1 MPDWKS
7 ITTKPAGA
15 LPANVTTKAAVILL
29 GVLVMALILSTLL
42 TGDDPEEGA
51 ADAETDPAQ
60 QPIIDAGVT
69 RRLQTEIE
77 QQQRLDASR
86 RRASERE
93 QTRQRIRDAIRGPVA
108 DPDAPPPDPVIDPDT
123 GEELSPAEAE
133 LREDLRLE
141 EIERHV
147 RSLRAGPVTRTYR
160 DDRPGRGREPAPNLP
175 AAGLPDGLA
184 DPALHPLVASAARST
199 DALLDALNPPGTTR
213 DGSGYVPTPG
223 ELDVPL
229 PDSREPPD
237 YDDPPRFTLPP
248 DPPGWER
255 IHEGSLV
262 EAVLVNQL
270 SGDFPS
276 PVLALVAVP
285 FYSTDRQRVLIP
297 RGSRFIGTAQP
308 VRGQD
313 QDSLAVGFHRVLLP
327 DGRHVALRFQALNQI
342 GEGALSDQVNRH
354 YFSTFLAAG
363 AVGVMSGLAAIG
375 GNRYAGGFPGFQSG
389 FSQGTAAS
397 SQQVM
402 RRFLNRLPE
411 VTIRAGHRL
420 RIWFTSDALF
430 PTNHQGDSP

>member
-7 ITTKPAGA
+7 IATRPAGA
-15 LPANVTTKAAVILL
+15 LPANLTTKAAVVLL
-29 GVLVMALILSTLL
+29 GVLVAALVLSTVL
-42 TGDDPEEGA
+42 TRDDPEEGTP
-51 ADAETDPAQ
+51 DVETDPAQ
-60 QPIIDAGVT
+60 QPVADAGMT

-77 QQQRLDASR
+77 QQQRRDASQ
-86 RRASERE
+86 RRASDRE
-93 QTRQRIRDAIRGPVA
+93 ATRQRIRDAIRGPAA

-123 GEELSPAEAE
+123 GEALSPAEAE
-133 LREDLRLE
+133 LRDTLRLE
-141 EIERHV
+141 EIERRL
-147 RSLRAGPVTRTYR
+147 RSLRAGPLAHTYR
-160 DDRPGRGREPAPNLP
+160 EPLRGRTGERAPAPP
-175 AAGLPDGLA
+175 AAGQGLPD
-184 DPALHPLVASAARST
+184 PVLHPLAASAARSA
-199 DALLDALNPPGTTR
+199 DALLDALSRPGAAG
-213 DGSGYVPTPG
+213 DGSGAVPTPG

-229 PDSREPPD
+229 PDSRQLPD

-248 DPPGWER
+248 NPPGWER

-297 RGSRFIGTAQP
+297 RGSRFVGTAQP

-313 QDSLAVGFHRVLLP
+313 QDSLAVGFHRVILP
-327 DGRHVALRFQALNQI
+327 DGRHVPLRFQALNQI
-342 GEGALSDQVNRH
+342 GEGALSDRVNRH
-354 YFSTFLAAG
+354 YLSTFLAAG
-363 AVGVMSGLAAIG
+363 AVGVMSGLAAVG
-375 GNRYAGGFPGFQSG
+375 GSPYAGGFPGFQSS

-397 SQQVM
+397 GQQVM

-411 VTIRAGHRL
+411 VTVRAGHRL

-430 PTNHQGDSP
+430 PTT

>member
-7 ITTKPAGA
+7 IATRPAGA
-15 LPANVTTKAAVILL
+15 LPANLTNKAAVVLL
-29 GVLVMALILSTLL
+29 GILVVALVLSAVL
-42 TGDDPEEGA
+42 TGEDPGDAA
-51 ADAETDPAQ
+51 ADAGTDPAQ
-60 QPIIDAGVT
+60 QPVADAGMT

-77 QQQRLDASR
+77 QQQRLDASQ
-86 RRASERE
+86 RRAGERE
-93 QTRQRIRDAIRGPVA
+93 QARQRIRDAIRGSRA

-123 GEELSPAEAE
+123 GEALSPAEAE
-133 LREDLRLE
+133 LRDRLRLE
-141 EIERHV
+141 EIERRL
-147 RSLRAGPVTRTYR
+147 RSLRAEPVARTYR
-160 DDRPGRGREPAPNLP
+160 NDPPPSRTREPTPSLAVDQ
-175 AAGLPDGLA
+175 GLPD
-184 DPALHPLVASAARST
+184 PSLHPLVSSATRSA
-199 DALLDALNPPGTTR
+199 DALLDALNQGEPAG
-213 DGSGYVPTPG
+213 DGPSAIPAPG

-229 PDSREPPD
+229 PDSQQLPD
-237 YDDPPRFTLPP
+237 YDDPPRFTRPP

-297 RGSRFIGTAQP
+297 RGSRFIGAAQP

-313 QDSLAVGFHRVLLP
+313 QDSLAVGFHRVILP
-327 DGRHVALRFQALNQI
+327 DGRHVPLRFQALNQI
-342 GEGALSDQVNRH
+342 GEGALSDRVNRH

-375 GNRYAGGFPGFQSG
+375 GNPYTAGFPGFQSG

-397 SQQVM
+397 SQQIM

-430 PTNHQGDSP
+430 PAN

>member
-7 ITTKPAGA
+7 LATRPAGA
-15 LPANVTTKAAVILL
+15 LPANLTTKAAVVLL
-29 GVLVMALILSTLL
+29 GFLVVALILSTLF
-42 TGDDPEEGA
+42 TGGDPEEA
-51 ADAETDPAQ
+51 APDAETAQ
-60 QPIIDAGVT
+60 QPVADAGMT

-77 QQQRLDASR
+77 QQQRLDASQ
-86 RRASERE
+86 RRAGERE
-93 QTRQRIRDAIRGPVA
+93 ATRQRIRDAIRGPAA
-108 DPDAPPPDPVIDPDT
+108 DPDAPPPEPVIDPDT
-123 GEELSPAEAE
+123 GEPLSPAEAE
-133 LREDLRLE
+133 LRDRLRLE
-141 EIERHV
+141 EVERRL
-147 RSLRAGPVTRTYR
+147 RSLRAEPVAHTYR
-160 DDRPGRGREPAPNLP
+160 DQTPSRTREPAPNLP
-175 AAGLPDGLA
+175 AAGQSLPDLSL
-184 DPALHPLVASAARST
+184 DPLVSSAARSA
-199 DALLDALNPPGTTR
+199 DALLDALNQGGPTG
-213 DGSGYVPTPG
+213 DGSGYAPAPG

-229 PDSREPPD
+229 PDSRQLPD

-297 RGSRFIGTAQP
+297 RGSRFVGTAQP

-313 QDSLAVGFHRVLLP
+313 QDSLAVGFHRVILP
-327 DGRHVALRFQALNQI
+327 DGRHVPLRFQALNQI
-342 GEGALSDQVNRH
+342 GEGALTDRVNRH
-354 YFSTFLAAG
+354 YLSTFLAAG
-363 AVGVMSGLAAIG
+363 AVGVMSGLAAVG
-375 GNRYAGGFPGFQSG
+375 GSPYAAGFPGFQSG

-397 SQQVM
+397 GQQIM

-411 VTIRAGHRL
+411 VTVRAGHRL

-430 PTNHQGDSP
+430 PATRQGDLP

>member
-7 ITTKPAGA
+7 IATRPAGA
-15 LPANVTTKAAVILL
+15 LPANLTTKAAVVLL
-29 GVLVMALILSTLL
+29 GVLVAALVLSSVL
-42 TGDDPEEGA
+42 TRDDPEEA
-51 ADAETDPAQ
+51 APEAETDQ
-60 QPIIDAGVT
+60 QPVADAGMT

-77 QQQRLDASR
+77 QQQRLDASQ
-86 RRASERE
+86 RRAGERE
-93 QTRQRIRDAIRGPVA
+93 ATRQRIRDAIRGSAA
-108 DPDAPPPDPVIDPDT
+108 DPDAPPPDPVINPET
-123 GEELSPAEAE
+123 GEPLSPAEAE
-133 LREDLRLE
+133 LRDRLRLE
-141 EIERHV
+141 EVERRL
-147 RSLRAGPVTRTYR
+147 RSLRAGPVAHTDR
-160 DDRPGRGREPAPNLP
+160 DNPGGQTGGPAPALP
-175 AAGLPDGLA
+175 APPLDERLPD
-184 DPALHPLVASAARST
+184 PSLHPLVSSAARSA
-199 DALLDALNPPGTTR
+199 DALLDALNRPGA
-213 DGSGYVPTPG
+213 DGDGPGAVPAPG

-229 PDSREPPD
+229 PDSRQLPD
-237 YDDPPRFTLPP
+237 YGNPPRFALPL

-262 EAVLVNQL
+262 EAVLMNQL

-297 RGSRFIGTAQP
+297 RGSRFVGAAQP

-313 QDSLAVGFHRVLLP
+313 QDSLAVGFHRVILP

-342 GEGALSDQVNRH
+342 GEGALTDRVNRH
-354 YFSTFLAAG
+354 YLSTFLAAG

-375 GNRYAGGFPGFQSG
+375 GSPYAGGFAGFQSG

-397 SQQVM
+397 GQQVM

-411 VTIRAGHRL
+411 VTVRAGHRL

-430 PTNHQGDSP
+430 PTN

>member
-1 MPDWKS
+1 MPDWKALAA
-7 ITTKPAGA
+7 KPAGA
-15 LPANVTTKAAVILL
+15 LPANLTTKASVSLL
-29 GVLVMALILSTLL
+29 SVLVVALVLSAILA
-42 TGDDPEEGA
+42 GNDPEE
-51 ADAETDPAQ
+51 DAPGPDTDPAQ
-60 QPIIDAGVT
+60 QPVSDAGMT

-77 QQQRLDASR
+77 QQQRRDDSE
-86 RRASERE
+86 RRAGERE
-93 QTRQRIRDAIRGPVA
+93 RTRQRIRDAIRGPVT
-108 DPDAPPPDPVIDPDT
+108 DPGAPPPEPVIDPDT
-123 GEELSPAEAE
+123 GAELSTAEAE
-133 LREDLRLE
+133 LHEDLRLE
-141 EIERHV
+141 EIARRV
-147 RSLRAGPVTRTYR
+147 RSLRAEPVAHTHR
-160 DDRPGRGREPAPNLP
+160 DDRTREPAPDLP
-175 AAGLPDGLA
+175 TAGQGLPDPLL
-184 DPALHPLVASAARST
+184 DPLLSSAARST
-199 DALLDALNPPGTTR
+199 DALLDALNQSPAAG
-213 DGSGYVPTPG
+213 DGSGYVPAPG

-229 PDSREPPD
+229 PDSRQLPD
-237 YDDPPRFTLPP
+237 YDDPPRFALPP
-248 DPPGWER
+248 DPPGWKR

-327 DGRHVALRFQALNQI
+327 DGRHVPLRFQALNQI

-354 YFSTFLAAG
+354 YLSTFLAAG

-375 GNRYAGGFPGFQSG
+375 GNPYAGGFPGFQSG
-389 FSQGTAAS
+389 VSQGTAAS
-397 SQQVM
+397 GQQVM

-430 PTNHQGDSP
+430 PTN

>member
-7 ITTKPAGA
+7 IATRPAGA
-15 LPANVTTKAAVILL
+15 LPANLTTKAAVVLL
-29 GVLVMALILSTLL
+29 GGLIVALVLSTLL
-42 TGDDPEEGA
+42 TGDDPEDA
-51 ADAETDPAQ
+51 APDSETDPAQ
-60 QPIIDAGVT
+60 QPVSDGGMT

-77 QQQRLDASR
+77 QQQRFDASQ
-86 RRASERE
+86 RRAGERE
-93 QTRQRIRDAIRGPVA
+93 ATRQRIRDAIRGPAA
-108 DPDAPPPDPVIDPDT
+108 DPGAPPPDPVIDPAT
-123 GEELSPAEAE
+123 GEALPPAEAE
-133 LREDLRLE
+133 LRDRLRLE

-147 RSLRAGPVTRTYR
+147 RSLRAGPVAHTDR
-160 DDRPGRGREPAPNLP
+160 DNPRGRTGGPAPVLP
-175 AAGLPDGLA
+175 APSLQDGLPD
-184 DPALHPLVASAARST
+184 PSFHPLVSSAARSA
-199 DALLDALNPPGTTR
+199 DALLDALNRPGAAG
-213 DGSGYVPTPG
+213 DGSGAVPAPG
-223 ELDVPL
+223 VLDVPL
-229 PDSREPPD
+229 PDSRQLPD
-237 YDDPPRFTLPP
+237 YDDPPRFALPP
-248 DPPGWER
+248 EPPGWER
-255 IHEGSLV
+255 ILEGSLV

-313 QDSLAVGFHRVLLP
+313 QDSLAVGFHRVILP
-327 DGRHVALRFQALNQI
+327 DGRHVPLRFQALNQI
-342 GEGALSDQVNRH
+342 GEGALTDRVNRR
-354 YFSTFLAAG
+354 YLSTFLAAG

-375 GNRYAGGFPGFQSG
+375 GSPYAAGFPGFQSG

-397 SQQVM
+397 SQQIL

-430 PTNHQGDSP
+430 PTT

>member
-1 MPDWKS
+1 MPDWKALAAR
-7 ITTKPAGA
+7 PAGA
-15 LPANVTTKAAVILL
+15 LPANLTTKAAVSLL
-29 GVLVMALILSTLL
+29 TVLVIALVLSAILA
-42 TGDDPEEGA
+42 GNDPEE
-51 ADAETDPAQ
+51 DAPGPETDPAQ
-60 QPIIDAGVT
+60 QPVSDAGMT

-77 QQQRLDASR
+77 QQQRRDDSE
-86 RRASERE
+86 RRAGERE
-93 QTRQRIRDAIRGPVA
+93 AARQRIRDAIRGPVS
-108 DPDAPPPDPVIDPDT
+108 DPGAPPPDPVINPDT
-123 GEELSPAEAE
+123 GEALSTAEAE

-141 EIERHV
+141 EIARRV
-147 RSLRAGPVTRTYR
+147 RSLRAEPVAHTYR
-160 DDRPGRGREPAPNLP
+160 DEPLRGGMHVAGSDPSDRSH
-175 AAGLPDGLA
+175 AAGQGLG
-184 DPALHPLVASAARST
+184 DPLLDPLVSSTARSA
-199 DALLDALNPPGTTR
+199 DALLSALNRPGAAG
-213 DGSGYVPTPG
+213 DGSGYVPAPG

-229 PDSREPPD
+229 PDSRQLPD

-327 DGRHVALRFQALNQI
+327 DGRHVPLRFQALNQI

-354 YFSTFLAAG
+354 YLSTFLAAG

-375 GNRYAGGFPGFQSG
+375 GSPYAGGFPGFQSG
-389 FSQGTAAS
+389 LSQGTAAS
-397 SQQVM
+397 GQQVM

-430 PTNHQGDSP
+430 PTTP

>member
-7 ITTKPAGA
+7 VTTRPMGS
-15 LPANVTTKAAVILL
+15 LPANLTAKAAVILCS
-29 GVLVMALILSTLL
+29 VLVAALVLSTVL
-42 TGDDPEEGA
+42 TGDGPEDAAPDPG
-51 ADAETDPAQ
+51 TDPAQ
-60 QPIIDAGVT
+60 QPVADAGMT

-77 QQQRLDASR
+77 QQQRLDASQ

-93 QTRQRIRDAIRGPVA
+93 ATRQRIRDAIRGRVA
-108 DPDAPPPDPVIDPDT
+108 DPDAPPPDPVVEPDT
-123 GEELSPAEAE
+123 GEALSPAEAE
-133 LREDLRLE
+133 LRQSLRLE

-147 RSLRAGPVTRTYR
+147 RSLRAGPVAHTDR
-160 DDRPGRGREPAPNLP
+160 DNPRGRTSGPAPALP
-175 AAGLPDGLA
+175 APSLEDGLP
-184 DPALHPLVASAARST
+184 DPALHPLVSSAARSA
-199 DALLDALNPPGTTR
+199 DALLDTLNRAGAAG
-213 DGSGYVPTPG
+213 DGSGHVPAPG

-229 PDSREPPD
+229 PDSRQLPD
-237 YDDPPRFTLPP
+237 YDDPPRFALPP

-297 RGSRFIGTAQP
+297 RGSRFVGTAQP

-313 QDSLAVGFHRVLLP
+313 QDSLAVGFHRVILP
-327 DGRHVALRFQALNQI
+327 DGRHVPLRFQALNQI
-342 GEGALSDQVNRH
+342 GEGALSDRVNRH
-354 YFSTFLAAG
+354 YLSTFLAAG
-363 AVGVMSGLAAIG
+363 AVGVMSGLAAVG
-375 GNRYAGGFPGFQSG
+375 GSPYVGGFPGFQSS

-397 SQQVM
+397 GQQVM

-411 VTIRAGHRL
+411 VTVRAGHRL
-420 RIWFTSDALF
+420 RIWFISDALF
-430 PTNHQGDSP
+430 PTT

>member
-7 ITTKPAGA
+7 ITTRPAGA
-15 LPANVTTKAAVILL
+15 LPANLTTKAAVILL
-29 GVLVMALILSTLL
+29 GILIVALVLSTLL
-42 TGDDPEEGA
+42 TSDDPEDA
-51 ADAETDPAQ
+51 APDPETDPTK
-60 QPIIDAGVT
+60 QPIIGAGVT

-77 QQQRLDASR
+77 QQQRLDAAQ
-86 RRASERE
+86 RRAGDRE
-93 QTRQRIRDAIRGPVA
+93 EARQRIRDAIRGPLD
-108 DPDAPPPDPVIDPDT
+108 DPDAPPPDPVMDPDT

-133 LREDLRLE
+133 LRQNLRLE
-141 EIERHV
+141 EVERRL
-147 RSLRAGPVTRTYR
+147 RSLRAQPVAHTYR
-160 DDRPGRGREPAPNLP
+160 DNPPPGRTRQPAPNMP
-175 AAGLPDGLA
+175 APSLADAQSLPDLS
-184 DPALHPLVASAARST
+184 LHPLVSSAAQSA
-199 DALLDALNPPGTTR
+199 DALLDALNQPGTAS
-213 DGSGYVPTPG
+213 DGSGYAPTPG

-229 PDSREPPD
+229 PDSRQLPD
-237 YDDPPRFTLPP
+237 YDNPPRFTLPP

-255 IHEGSLV
+255 IYEGSLV
-262 EAVLVNQL
+262 EAILVNEL

-297 RGSRFIGTAQP
+297 RGSRFVGTAQP

-313 QDSLAVGFHRVLLP
+313 QDSLAVGFHRVILP
-327 DGRHVALRFQALNQI
+327 DGRHIPLRFQALNQI
-342 GEGALSDQVNRH
+342 GEGALRDQVDRH

-375 GNRYAGGFPGFQSG
+375 GSPYAGGFPGFQSG
-389 FSQGTAAS
+389 VSQGTAAGG
-397 SQQVM
+397 QQIM

-430 PTNHQGDSP
+430 PTT

>member
-1 MPDWKS
+1 MPDWKV
-7 ITTKPAGA
+7 INTRPAGA
-15 LPANVTTKAAVILL
+15 LPANVTTKAAVVLL
-29 GVLVMALILSTLL
+29 GVLVVALILSTVL
-42 TGDDPEEGA
+42 TGDDPEDA
-51 ADAETDPAQ
+51 ATDPGTDPAQ
-60 QPIIDAGVT
+60 QPVSDAGMT

-77 QQQRLDASR
+77 QQQRLDASQ

-93 QTRQRIRDAIRGPVA
+93 EARRRIRDAIRGPLA
-108 DPDAPPPDPVIDPDT
+108 DPDAPPPDPVFDPDT

-133 LREDLRLE
+133 LRDKLRLE
-141 EIERHV
+141 EIERRL
-147 RSLRAGPVTRTYR
+147 RSLRAQPVAHTYR
-160 DDRPGRGREPAPNLP
+160 DNPRPGRTREPAPNI
-175 AAGLPDGLA
+175 AAGQGVPD
-184 DPALHPLVASAARST
+184 PSLHPLVSSAAQSA
-199 DALLDALNPPGTTR
+199 DALLDALNQPRTAG

-229 PDSREPPD
+229 PDSRQLPD
-237 YDDPPRFTLPP
+237 YEDPPRFTLPP

-255 IHEGSLV
+255 IYEGSLV
-262 EAVLVNQL
+262 EAILVNQL

-313 QDSLAVGFHRVLLP
+313 QDSLGVGFHRVILP
-327 DGRHVALRFQALNQI
+327 DGRQIPLRFQALNQS
-342 GEGALSDQVNRH
+342 GQGALSDQVNRH

-375 GNRYAGGFPGFQSG
+375 GTPYAGGFPGFQSG
-389 FSQGTAAS
+389 FGQGTAAS
-397 SQQVM
+397 GQQVM

-430 PTNHQGDSP
+430 PTT

>member
-7 ITTKPAGA
+7 IATRPAGA
-15 LPANVTTKAAVILL
+15 LPANLTTKAAVVLL
-29 GVLVMALILSTLL
+29 GILVMALVLSTVL
-42 TGDDPEEGA
+42 TGDDPEDAASDPGA
-51 ADAETDPAQ
+51 DPAQ
-60 QPIIDAGVT
+60 QPVSDGGMS

-77 QQQRLDASR
+77 QQQRLDTSR

-108 DPDAPPPDPVIDPDT
+108 DPGAPPPDPDT
-123 GEELSPAEAE
+123 GEALSAAEAE

-141 EIERHV
+141 EIARRV
-147 RSLRAGPVTRTYR
+147 RSLRAEPVAHTSR
-160 DDRPGRGREPAPNLP
+160 DDPAGGRPLQP
-175 AAGLPDGLA
+175 AAHVPQPSVMDGQDLPD
-184 DPALHPLVASAARST
+184 PSLHPLVASTARSA
-199 DALLDALNPPGTTR
+199 DALLNALNQGGTAG
-213 DGSGYVPTPG
+213 DGYAPSPG

-229 PDSREPPD
+229 PDSRQLPD
-237 YDDPPRFTLPP
+237 YDDPPRFTLPQ

-285 FYSTDRQRVLIP
+285 FYSADRQRVLIP

-327 DGRHVALRFQALNQI
+327 DGRHVPLRFQALNQI
-342 GEGALSDQVNRH
+342 GEGALSDQVDRH

-375 GNRYAGGFPGFQSG
+375 GSPYGGGFPGFQSG
-389 FSQGTAAS
+389 VSQGTAAGG
-397 SQQVM
+397 QQIM

-430 PTNHQGDSP
+430 PTP

>member
-7 ITTKPAGA
+7 ITTRPAGA
-15 LPANVTTKAAVILL
+15 LPANLTTKAAVILL
-29 GVLVMALILSTLL
+29 GILIVALVLSTLL
-42 TGDDPEEGA
+42 TSDDPEDA
-51 ADAETDPAQ
+51 APDPETDPTK
-60 QPIIDAGVT
+60 QPIIGAGVT

-77 QQQRLDASR
+77 QQQRLDAAQ
-86 RRASERE
+86 RRAGDRE
-93 QTRQRIRDAIRGPVA
+93 EARQRIRDAIRGPLD
-108 DPDAPPPDPVIDPDT
+108 DPDAPPPDPVMDPDT

-133 LREDLRLE
+133 LRQNLRLE
-141 EIERHV
+141 EVERRL
-147 RSLRAGPVTRTYR
+147 RSLRAQPVAHTYR
-160 DDRPGRGREPAPNLP
+160 DNPPAGRARQPAPNMP
-175 AAGLPDGLA
+175 APSLADGQSLPDLS
-184 DPALHPLVASAARST
+184 LHPLVSSAAQSAE
-199 DALLDALNPPGTTR
+199 ALLDALNQPGTAG

-229 PDSREPPD
+229 PDSRQLPD
-237 YDDPPRFTLPP
+237 YDNPPRFTLPP

-255 IHEGSLV
+255 IYEGSLV
-262 EAVLVNQL
+262 EAILVNEL

-297 RGSRFIGTAQP
+297 RGSRFVGTAQP

-313 QDSLAVGFHRVLLP
+313 QDSLAVGFHRVILP
-327 DGRHVALRFQALNQI
+327 DGRHIPLRFQALNQI
-342 GEGALSDQVNRH
+342 GEGALRDQVDRH

-375 GNRYAGGFPGFQSG
+375 GSPYAGGFPGFQSG
-389 FSQGTAAS
+389 VSQGTAAGG
-397 SQQVM
+397 QQIM

-430 PTNHQGDSP
+430 PTT

>member
-1 MPDWKS
+1 MPDWKALAA
-7 ITTKPAGA
+7 KPAGA
-15 LPANVTTKAAVILL
+15 LPANLTTKASVALL
-29 GVLVMALILSTLL
+29 SVLVVALVLSAILA
-42 TGDDPEEGA
+42 GNDPEE
-51 ADAETDPAQ
+51 DAPGPETDPTQ
-60 QPIIDAGVT
+60 QPVSDAGMT

-77 QQQRLDASR
+77 QQQRRDDSE
-86 RRASERE
+86 RRAGERE
-93 QTRQRIRDAIRGPVA
+93 AARRRIRDAIHGPVTN
-108 DPDAPPPDPVIDPDT
+108 PGAPPPDPVIDPDT
-123 GEELSPAEAE
+123 GEALSTAEAE

-141 EIERHV
+141 EIARRA
-147 RSLRAGPVTRTYR
+147 RSLRAEPVAHTHR
-160 DDRPGRGREPAPNLP
+160 DDRTREPSSDVSAPSLM
-175 AAGLPDGLA
+175 AGQGLPDPLL
-184 DPALHPLVASAARST
+184 DPLVPSAARST
-199 DALLDALNPPGTTR
+199 DALLDVLNRPGAAG
-213 DGSGYVPTPG
+213 DGSGYVPAPG

-229 PDSREPPD
+229 PDSRQLPD
-237 YDDPPRFTLPP
+237 YDDSPRFTLPAN
-248 DPPGWER
+248 PPGWER

-285 FYSTDRQRVLIP
+285 FYSADRQRILIP

-327 DGRHVALRFQALNQI
+327 DGRHVPLRFQALNQI

-363 AVGVMSGLAAIG
+363 AVGVMSGLAALG
-375 GNRYAGGFPGFQSG
+375 GNPYAGGVPGFQSG
-389 FSQGTAAS
+389 VSQGTANS
-397 SQQVM
+397 GQQVM

-430 PTNHQGDSP
+430 PTNRKGVLP

>member
-1 MPDWKS
+1 MPDWKALAAR
-7 ITTKPAGA
+7 PAGA
-15 LPANVTTKAAVILL
+15 LPANLTTKAAVSLL
-29 GVLVMALILSTLL
+29 TVLVIALVLSAIL
-42 TGDDPEEGA
+42 TGSDPEEGA
-51 ADAETDPAQ
+51 PGPDTDPAQ
-60 QPIIDAGVT
+60 QPVSDAGMT

-77 QQQRLDASR
+77 QQQRRDASQ
-86 RRASERE
+86 RRAGERE
-93 QTRQRIRDAIRGPVA
+93 AARRRIRDAIRGPLA
-108 DPDAPPPDPVIDPDT
+108 DPGAPPPDPVFDPDT
-123 GEELSPAEAE
+123 RAELSTAEAE

-141 EIERHV
+141 EIARRV
-147 RSLRAGPVTRTYR
+147 RSLRAEPVAHTYR
-160 DDRPGRGREPAPNLP
+160 DDPSRGTREPAPDLP
-175 AAGLPDGLA
+175 DPSDAAGQSLQ
-184 DPALHPLVASAARST
+184 DPSLHPLAASAARST
-199 DALLDALNPPGTTR
+199 DALLDALNQPGTAG
-213 DGSGYVPTPG
+213 DGSGYVPAPG

-229 PDSREPPD
+229 PDSRQPPD

-248 DPPGWER
+248 DPHGWER

-327 DGRHVALRFQALNQI
+327 DGRHVPLRFQALNQI
-342 GEGALSDQVNRH
+342 GEGALSDRVNRH
-354 YFSTFLAAG
+354 YLSTFLAAG

-375 GNRYAGGFPGFQSG
+375 GSPYGGGFPGFQSG
-389 FSQGTAAS
+389 LSQRTAAS
-397 SQQVM
+397 GQQVM

-430 PTNHQGDSP
+430 PATP

>member
-7 ITTKPAGA
+7 IATRPAGA
-15 LPANVTTKAAVILL
+15 LPANLTTKAAVVLL
-29 GVLVMALILSTLL
+29 GFLVIALVLSTLF
-42 TGDDPEEGA
+42 TGGDPEEA
-51 ADAETDPAQ
+51 APDAETDQ
-60 QPIIDAGVT
+60 QPVADAGMT

-77 QQQRLDASR
+77 QQQRLDASQ
-86 RRASERE
+86 RRAGERE
-93 QTRQRIRDAIRGPVA
+93 ATRQRIRDAIRGPAA
-108 DPDAPPPDPVIDPDT
+108 DPDAPPPEPVIDPDT
-123 GEELSPAEAE
+123 GETLSPAEAE
-133 LREDLRLE
+133 LRDRLRLE
-141 EIERHV
+141 EVERRL
-147 RSLRAGPVTRTYR
+147 RSLRAEPVAHTYR
-160 DDRPGRGREPAPNLP
+160 DQTPSRAREAAPNLP
-175 AAGLPDGLA
+175 AAGRSLPDLSL
-184 DPALHPLVASAARST
+184 DPLVSSAARSA
-199 DALLDALNPPGTTR
+199 DALLDALSQGGPAG
-213 DGSGYVPTPG
+213 DGSGYAPAPG

-229 PDSREPPD
+229 PDSRQLPD

-297 RGSRFIGTAQP
+297 RGSRFVGTAQP

-313 QDSLAVGFHRVLLP
+313 QDSLAVGFHRVILP
-327 DGRHVALRFQALNQI
+327 DGRHVPLRFQALNQI
-342 GEGALSDQVNRH
+342 GEGALSDRVNRH
-354 YFSTFLAAG
+354 YLSTFLAAG
-363 AVGVMSGLAAIG
+363 AVGVMSGLAAVG
-375 GNRYAGGFPGFQSG
+375 GSPYAGGFPGFQSG

-397 SQQVM
+397 GQQVM

-411 VTIRAGHRL
+411 VTVRAGHRL

-430 PTNHQGDSP
+430 PTTSTGDLP

>member
-1 MPDWKS
+1 MPDWKALAA
-7 ITTKPAGA
+7 KPVGA
-15 LPANVTTKAAVILL
+15 LPANLTTKASVALL
-29 GVLVMALILSTLL
+29 TVLVVALVLSAILA
-42 TGDDPEEGA
+42 GNDPEE
-51 ADAETDPAQ
+51 DAPRPETDPAQ
-60 QPIIDAGVT
+60 QPVSDAGMT

-77 QQQRLDASR
+77 QQQRRD
-86 RRASERE
+86 ASERRAGE
-93 QTRQRIRDAIRGPVA
+93 REATRQRIRDAIRGPVT
-108 DPDAPPPDPVIDPDT
+108 DPGAPPPEPVIDPDT
-123 GEELSPAEAE
+123 GEQLSTAEAE

-141 EIERHV
+141 EIARRV
-147 RSLRAGPVTRTYR
+147 RSLRAEPVAHTNR
-160 DDRPGRGREPAPNLP
+160 DDRTRDDAPDLPAPSL
-175 AAGLPDGLA
+175 AAGQGLPDPLL
-184 DPALHPLVASAARST
+184 DPLLSSAARST
-199 DALLDALNPPGTTR
+199 DALLDALNQSAPTG
-213 DGSGYVPTPG
+213 DAYVPAPG

-229 PDSREPPD
+229 PDSRQLPD

-285 FYSTDRQRVLIP
+285 FYSADRQRILIP

-327 DGRHVALRFQALNQI
+327 DGRHVPLRFQALNQI
-342 GEGALSDQVNRH
+342 GEGALSDRVNRH
-354 YFSTFLAAG
+354 YLSTFLAAG

-375 GNRYAGGFPGFQSG
+375 GNPYAGGFPGFQSG
-389 FSQGTAAS
+389 LSQGTAAS
-397 SQQVM
+397 GQQVM

-430 PTNHQGDSP
+430 PTTP

>member
-7 ITTKPAGA
+7 IATRPAGA
-15 LPANVTTKAAVILL
+15 LPANVTTKAAVVLL
-29 GVLVMALILSTLL
+29 GVLVMALVLSTIL
-42 TGDDPEEGA
+42 TGDDPEDGDADPA
-51 ADAETDPAQ
+51 ADPAQ
-60 QPIIDAGVT
+60 QSPIDAGVG

-77 QQQRLDASR
+77 QQQRFDVSQ

-93 QTRQRIRDAIRGPVA
+93 ATRQRIRDAIRGPVS
-108 DPDAPPPDPVIDPDT
+108 DPDAPSPDPVIDPDT
-123 GEELSPAEAE
+123 GAELSPAEAE
-133 LREDLRLE
+133 LRQNLRLE
-141 EIERHV
+141 EVERLL
-147 RSLRAGPVTRTYR
+147 RSLRAEPVAHTYR
-160 DDRPGRGREPAPNLP
+160 DKRPGRGREPAPNP
-175 AAGLPDGLA
+175 PTPGLADGLA
-184 DPALHPLVASAARST
+184 DPSLHPLVASAARST
-199 DALLDALNPPGTTR
+199 DALLEALNQPGRTG

-229 PDSREPPD
+229 PDSRQLPD
-237 YDDPPRFTLPP
+237 HDNPPRFAVPP

-313 QDSLAVGFHRVLLP
+313 QDSLAVGFHRVILP
-327 DGRHVALRFQALNQI
+327 DGRHVPLRFQALNQI
-342 GEGALSDQVNRH
+342 GEGALSDRVNRH

-375 GNRYAGGFPGFQSG
+375 GSPYSGGFPGFQSS

-397 SQQVM
+397 GQQVM

-430 PTNHQGDSP
+430 PTT

>member
-1 MPDWKS
+1 MPDWKALAA
-7 ITTKPAGA
+7 KPAGA
-15 LPANVTTKAAVILL
+15 LPANLTTKASVSLL
-29 GVLVMALILSTLL
+29 SVLVVALVVSAILA
-42 TGDDPEEGA
+42 GNDPEE
-51 ADAETDPAQ
+51 DAPGPDTDPAQ
-60 QPIIDAGVT
+60 QPVSDAGMT

-77 QQQRLDASR
+77 QQQRRDDSE
-86 RRASERE
+86 RRAGERE
-93 QTRQRIRDAIRGPVA
+93 AARQRIRDAIRGPA
-108 DPDAPPPDPVIDPDT
+108 TDPYAPPPEPVIDPDT
-123 GEELSPAEAE
+123 GAALSTAEAE

-141 EIERHV
+141 EIARRV
-147 RSLRAGPVTRTYR
+147 RSLRAEPVAHTHREDPSGRT
-160 DDRPGRGREPAPNLP
+160 GEPAPARSLT
-175 AAGLPDGLA
+175 AGQGLPDPLF
-184 DPALHPLVASAARST
+184 DPLVSSAARSA
-199 DALLDALNPPGTTR
+199 DALLDALNQPGGAG
-213 DGSGYVPTPG
+213 DGSGYVPAPG

-229 PDSREPPD
+229 PDSRQLPD
-237 YDDPPRFTLPP
+237 YENPPRFALPP

-327 DGRHVALRFQALNQI
+327 DGRHVPLRFQALNQI
-342 GEGALSDQVNRH
+342 GEGALRDQVNR
-354 YFSTFLAAG
+354 YYLSTFLAAG

-375 GNRYAGGFPGFQSG
+375 GNPYAGGFPGFQSG
-389 FSQGTAAS
+389 LNQGTAAS
-397 SQQVM
+397 GQQVM

-430 PTNHQGDSP
+430 PTN

>member
-7 ITTKPAGA
+7 LATRPAGA
-15 LPANVTTKAAVILL
+15 LPANLTSKAATVLL
-29 GVLVMALILSTLL
+29 AVLVVALVLSTIL
-42 TGDDPEEGA
+42 TGDDPEDA
-51 ADAETDPAQ
+51 AAGPESDPAQ
-60 QPIIDAGVT
+60 QPVSDAGMT
-69 RRLQTEIE
+69 RRLQTEIA
-77 QQQRLDASR
+77 QQQRLDASQ
-86 RRASERE
+86 RRASDRE
-93 QTRQRIRDAIRGPVA
+93 QTRQRIRDAIRGPAA
-108 DPDAPPPDPVIDPDT
+108 DPDAPPPDPVFDPDT
-123 GEELSPAEAE
+123 GEQLSPAEAE

-141 EIERHV
+141 EVERHV
-147 RSLRAGPVTRTYR
+147 RSLRAEPVAHTYR
-160 DDRPGRGREPAPNLP
+160 DNRPGRGREPAPNLP
-175 AAGLPDGLA
+175 TPGSADGLPD
-184 DPALHPLVASAARST
+184 PSLHPLVSSAARST
-199 DALLDALNPPGTTR
+199 EALLDALNQPGTAG

-229 PDSREPPD
+229 PDSRQLPD

-285 FYSTDRQRVLIP
+285 FYSADRQRVLIP
-297 RGSRFIGTAQP
+297 RGSRFIGAAQP

-313 QDSLAVGFHRVLLP
+313 QDSLAVGFHRVILP
-327 DGRHVALRFQALNQI
+327 DGRHVPLRFQALNQL

-375 GNRYAGGFPGFQSG
+375 GSPYTGGFPGFQSG

-397 SQQVM
+397 GQQIM

-430 PTNHQGDSP
+430 PTT

>member
-1 MPDWKS
+1 MPDWKALAAR
-7 ITTKPAGA
+7 PAGA
-15 LPANVTTKAAVILL
+15 LPANLTTKASVALL
-29 GVLVMALILSTLL
+29 TVLVVALVLSAILA
-42 TGDDPEEGA
+42 GNDPEE
-51 ADAETDPAQ
+51 DAPGPDTDPAQ
-60 QPIIDAGVT
+60 QPVSDAGMT

-77 QQQRLDASR
+77 QQQRRDSSE

-93 QTRQRIRDAIRGPVA
+93 ATRQRIRDAIRGPVT
-108 DPDAPPPDPVIDPDT
+108 DPDRPPPDPVIDPDT
-123 GEELSPAEAE
+123 GEALSTAEAE

-141 EIERHV
+141 EIARRV
-147 RSLRAGPVTRTYR
+147 RSLRAEPVAHTYR
-160 DDRPGRGREPAPNLP
+160 DDRTREPVSDLP
-175 AAGLPDGLA
+175 TRSVTAGQGGPDPLL
-184 DPALHPLVASAARST
+184 DPLVASAARST
-199 DALLDALNPPGTTR
+199 DALLDALNQSTPTG
-213 DGSGYVPTPG
+213 DGSGYVPAPG

-229 PDSREPPD
+229 PDSRQLPD
-237 YDDPPRFTLPP
+237 YDDPPRFALPP

-285 FYSTDRQRVLIP
+285 FYSPDRQRILIP

-327 DGRHVALRFQALNQI
+327 DGRHVPLRFQALNQI
-342 GEGALSDQVNRH
+342 GEGALSDRVNRH
-354 YFSTFLAAG
+354 YLSTFLAAG

-375 GNRYAGGFPGFQSG
+375 GSPYGGGFPGFQSG
-389 FSQGTAAS
+389 LSQRTAAS
-397 SQQVM
+397 GQQVM

-430 PTNHQGDSP
+430 PTT

>member
-7 ITTKPAGA
+7 LATRPAGA
-15 LPANVTTKAAVILL
+15 LPANLTSKAATVLL
-29 GVLVMALILSTLL
+29 AVLVVALVLSTIL
-42 TGDDPEEGA
+42 TGDDPEDA
-51 ADAETDPAQ
+51 AGSESDPAQ
-60 QPIIDAGVT
+60 QPVSDAGMT

-77 QQQRLDASR
+77 QQQRLDASQ
-86 RRASERE
+86 RRAGDRE
-93 QTRQRIRDAIRGPVA
+93 QTRQRIRDAIRGPAA
-108 DPDAPPPDPVIDPDT
+108 DPDAPPPDPVFDPDT
-123 GEELSPAEAE
+123 GEQLSPAEAE

-141 EIERHV
+141 EVERHV
-147 RSLRAGPVTRTYR
+147 RSLRAEPVAHTYR
-160 DDRPGRGREPAPNLP
+160 DNRPDRGREPAPNLP
-175 AAGLPDGLA
+175 TPGSADGLPD
-184 DPALHPLVASAARST
+184 PSLHPLVSSAARST
-199 DALLDALNPPGTTR
+199 EALLDALNQPGTAG

-229 PDSREPPD
+229 PDSRQLPD

-285 FYSTDRQRVLIP
+285 FYSADRQRVLIP

-313 QDSLAVGFHRVLLP
+313 QDSLAVGFHRVILP
-327 DGRHVALRFQALNQI
+327 DGRHVPLRFQALNQI

-354 YFSTFLAAG
+354 YFSTFFAAG

-375 GNRYAGGFPGFQSG
+375 GSPYTGGFPGFQSG

-397 SQQVM
+397 GQQIM

-430 PTNHQGDSP
+430 PTT

>member
-7 ITTKPAGA
+7 IATRPAGA
-15 LPANVTTKAAVILL
+15 LPANLTTKAAVVVL
-29 GVLVMALILSTLL
+29 GVLVVALVLSTVL
-42 TGDDPEEGA
+42 TGDDPEEA
-51 ADAETDPAQ
+51 SPDAETDQ
-60 QPIIDAGVT
+60 QPTVDAGMT

-77 QQQRLDASR
+77 QQQRLDASQR
-86 RRASERE
+86 RNSERE
-93 QTRQRIRDAIRGPVA
+93 ATRQRIRDAIRGPA

-123 GEELSPAEAE
+123 GDALSPAETE
-133 LREDLRLE
+133 LRDRLRLE

-147 RSLRAGPVTRTYR
+147 RSLRAQPVAHTYR
-160 DDRPGRGREPAPNLP
+160 DEPLRGQAGGPVPALP
-175 AAGLPDGLA
+175 AASLAADLPDPSL
-184 DPALHPLVASAARST
+184 DPLVSSAARSA
-199 DALLDALNPPGTTR
+199 DALLDALNQGGPAG
-213 DGSGYVPTPG
+213 DGLGAVPAPG

-229 PDSREPPD
+229 PDSRQLPD
-237 YDDPPRFTLPP
+237 YDDPPRFALPP

-285 FYSTDRQRVLIP
+285 FYSTNRQRVLIP
-297 RGSRFIGTAQP
+297 RGSRFVGAAQP

-313 QDSLAVGFHRVLLP
+313 QDSLAVGFHRVILP
-327 DGRHVALRFQALNQI
+327 DGRHVPLRFQALNQI
-342 GEGALSDQVNRH
+342 GEGALSDRVNRH
-354 YFSTFLAAG
+354 YLSTFLAAG
-363 AVGVMSGLAAIG
+363 AVGVMSGLAAVG
-375 GNRYAGGFPGFQSG
+375 GSPYAGGFPGFQSG

-397 SQQVM
+397 GQQVM

-411 VTIRAGHRL
+411 VTVRAGHRL

-430 PTNHQGDSP
+430 PTN

>member
-7 ITTKPAGA
+7 IATRPAGA
-15 LPANVTTKAAVILL
+15 LPANLTTKAAVVLL
-29 GVLVMALILSTLL
+29 GGLVVALVLSTLF
-42 TGDDPEEGA
+42 TGGDPEEAAPGA
-51 ADAETDPAQ
+51 ATDPAQ
-60 QPIIDAGVT
+60 QPVSDAGMT

-77 QQQRLDASR
+77 QQQRFDASQ
-86 RRASERE
+86 RRAGERE
-93 QTRQRIRDAIRGPVA
+93 ATRQRIRDAIRSPLAGP
-108 DPDAPPPDPVIDPDT
+108 DLPPPDPVFDPDT
-123 GEELSPAEAE
+123 GQELSPAAAE
-133 LREDLRLE
+133 LHENLRLE
-141 EIERHV
+141 EVERRV
-147 RSLRAGPVTRTYR
+147 RSLRAQPVAHTYR
-160 DDRPGRGREPAPNLP
+160 DSPQGQTREPVPSLAVDQ
-175 AAGLPDGLA
+175 GLPD
-184 DPALHPLVASAARST
+184 PSLHPLVSSASRSA
-199 DALLDALNPPGTTR
+199 DALLDALNQGGPAG
-213 DGSGYVPTPG
+213 DGSVPEPG

-229 PDSREPPD
+229 PDSRQLPD
-237 YDDPPRFTLPP
+237 YDDPPRFALPP

-285 FYSTDRQRVLIP
+285 FYSADRQRVLIP

-313 QDSLAVGFHRVLLP
+313 QDSLAVGFHRVILP

-342 GEGALSDQVNRH
+342 GEGALSDRVNRH

-375 GNRYAGGFPGFQSG
+375 GSPYAAGFPGVQSG

-397 SQQVM
+397 SQQIM

-430 PTNHQGDSP
+430 PTT

>member
-7 ITTKPAGA
+7 VTTRPTGS
-15 LPANVTTKAAVILL
+15 LPANLTAKAAVILCS
-29 GVLVMALILSTLL
+29 VLVAALVLSTVL
-42 TGDDPEEGA
+42 TGDGPEDAAPDPG
-51 ADAETDPAQ
+51 TDPAQ
-60 QPIIDAGVT
+60 QPTIDAGMT

-77 QQQRLDASR
+77 QQQRRDASQ

-93 QTRQRIRDAIRGPVA
+93 ATRQRIRDAIRGSA
-108 DPDAPPPDPVIDPDT
+108 TDPIVPPPDPVIDPDT
-123 GEELSPAEAE
+123 GEALSPAEAE
-133 LREDLRLE
+133 LRDTLRLE
-141 EIERHV
+141 EIERRL
-147 RSLRAGPVTRTYR
+147 RSLRAGPVAHTDR
-160 DDRPGRGREPAPNLP
+160 DKPLRGRTDGPAPTLSAP
-175 AAGLPDGLA
+175 SLAGQGLL
-184 DPALHPLVASAARST
+184 DPSLHPLVSSATRSA
-199 DALLDALNPPGTTR
+199 DALLDALNQGGPAG
-213 DGSGYVPTPG
+213 DGSGAVPAPG

-229 PDSREPPD
+229 PDSRQLPD
-237 YDDPPRFTLPP
+237 YGDPPRFALPP

-297 RGSRFIGTAQP
+297 RGSRFVGTAQP
-308 VRGQD
+308 VHGQD
-313 QDSLAVGFHRVLLP
+313 QDSLAVGFHRVILP
-327 DGRHVALRFQALNQI
+327 DGRHVPLRFQALNQI
-342 GEGALSDQVNRH
+342 GEGALSDRVNRH
-354 YFSTFLAAG
+354 YLSTFLAAG

-375 GNRYAGGFPGFQSG
+375 GSPYAGGFPGFQSS

-397 SQQVM
+397 GQQVM

-411 VTIRAGHRL
+411 VTVRAGHRL

-430 PTNHQGDSP
+430 PTT

>member
-7 ITTKPAGA
+7 IATRPAGA
-15 LPANVTTKAAVILL
+15 LPANLTTKAAVVLL
-29 GVLVMALILSTLL
+29 GVLVMALVLSTVL
-42 TGDDPEEGA
+42 TGDDPEDAASDSGA
-51 ADAETDPAQ
+51 DPAQ
-60 QPIIDAGVT
+60 QPVSDGGMT

-77 QQQRLDASR
+77 QQQRLDTSQ

-108 DPDAPPPDPVIDPDT
+108 DPDAPPRDPVIDPDT
-123 GEELSPAEAE
+123 GEALSAAEAE

-141 EIERHV
+141 EIARRV
-147 RSLRAGPVTRTYR
+147 RSLRAEPVAHTSR
-160 DDRPGRGREPAPNLP
+160 DDPAGGRPLQPAPHLLQP
-175 AAGLPDGLA
+175 SVRDGQGLA
-184 DPALHPLVASAARST
+184 DPSLHPLVASTARSA
-199 DALLDALNPPGTTR
+199 DALLDAINQGGTAGDGYAPAPGA
-213 DGSGYVPTPG
+213 
-223 ELDVPL
+223 LDVAL
-229 PDSREPPD
+229 PDSRQLPD

-285 FYSTDRQRVLIP
+285 FYSVDRQRVLIP
-297 RGSRFIGTAQP
+297 RGSRFLGTAQP

-313 QDSLAVGFHRVLLP
+313 QDSLAVGFHRVILP
-327 DGRHVALRFQALNQI
+327 DGRHVPLRFQALNQI
-342 GEGALSDQVNRH
+342 GAGALSDQVDRH

-363 AVGVMSGLAAIG
+363 AVGVMSGLSAIG
-375 GNRYAGGFPGFQSG
+375 GSPYGGGFPGFQSG
-389 FSQGTAAS
+389 VSQGTAAGG
-397 SQQVM
+397 QQIM

-430 PTNHQGDSP
+430 PTP

>member
-7 ITTKPAGA
+7 IATRPAGA
-15 LPANVTTKAAVILL
+15 LPANLTNKAAVVLL
-29 GVLVMALILSTLL
+29 GVLVVALVLSAVL
-42 TGDDPEEGA
+42 TGDDPGDDA
-51 ADAETDPAQ
+51 ADAGADPAQ
-60 QPIIDAGVT
+60 QSVSDAGMT

-77 QQQRLDASR
+77 QQQRLDASQ
-86 RRASERE
+86 RRAGERE
-93 QTRQRIRDAIRGPVA
+93 QTRQRIRDAIRGSRA
-108 DPDAPPPDPVIDPDT
+108 DPDARPPASVIDPDT
-123 GEELSPAEAE
+123 GEALSPAEAE
-133 LREDLRLE
+133 LRDRLRLE
-141 EIERHV
+141 EIERRL
-147 RSLRAGPVTRTYR
+147 RSLRAEPVAHTNR
-160 DDRPGRGREPAPNLP
+160 DRPPAGRTREAAPSL
-175 AAGLPDGLA
+175 AVDQGLPD
-184 DPALHPLVASAARST
+184 PSLHPLVSSATRSA
-199 DALLDALNPPGTTR
+199 DALLDALNQGGPAG
-213 DGSGYVPTPG
+213 DGPSAIPAPG
-223 ELDVPL
+223 ELDLPL
-229 PDSREPPD
+229 PDSRQLPD

-297 RGSRFIGTAQP
+297 RGSRFVGTAQP

-313 QDSLAVGFHRVLLP
+313 QDSLAVGFHRVILP
-327 DGRHVALRFQALNQI
+327 DGRHVPLRFQALNQI
-342 GEGALSDQVNRH
+342 GEGALSDRVDRH
-354 YFSTFLAAG
+354 YLSTFLAAG
-363 AVGVMSGLAAIG
+363 AVGVMSGLTAVG
-375 GNRYAGGFPGFQSG
+375 GSPYAGGFPGFQSG

-397 SQQVM
+397 GQQVM

-430 PTNHQGDSP
+430 PAN

>member
-7 ITTKPAGA
+7 IATRPAGA
-15 LPANVTTKAAVILL
+15 LPANLTTKAAVVLL
-29 GVLVMALILSTLL
+29 GVLVAALVLSTVL
-42 TGDDPEEGA
+42 TRDDPEEGA
-51 ADAETDPAQ
+51 ADPEADPAQ
-60 QPIIDAGVT
+60 QPVADAGMT

-77 QQQRLDASR
+77 QQQRRDASQ
-86 RRASERE
+86 RRASDRE
-93 QTRQRIRDAIRGPVA
+93 ATRQRIRDAIRGPAA

-123 GEELSPAEAE
+123 GEALSPAEAE
-133 LREDLRLE
+133 LRDNLRLE
-141 EIERHV
+141 EIERRL
-147 RSLRAGPVTRTYR
+147 RSLRAGPVAHTYR
-160 DDRPGRGREPAPNLP
+160 EPLRGRTGERAPALP
-175 AAGLPDGLA
+175 AAGQGLPD
-184 DPALHPLVASAARST
+184 PFLHPLAASAARSA
-199 DALLDALNPPGTTR
+199 DALLDALDQGGPGG
-213 DGSGYVPTPG
+213 DGSGYVPAPG

-229 PDSREPPD
+229 PDSRQLPD

-297 RGSRFIGTAQP
+297 RGSRFVGTAQP

-313 QDSLAVGFHRVLLP
+313 QDSLAVGFHRVTLP
-327 DGRHVALRFQALNQI
+327 DGRHVPLRFQALNQI
-342 GEGALSDQVNRH
+342 GEGALSDRVNRH
-354 YFSTFLAAG
+354 YLSTFLAAG
-363 AVGVMSGLAAIG
+363 AVGVMSGLAAVG
-375 GNRYAGGFPGFQSG
+375 GSPYAGGFPGFQSG

-397 SQQVM
+397 GQQVM

-411 VTIRAGHRL
+411 VTVRAGHRL

-430 PTNHQGDSP
+430 PTN